1 MMKGRISGGTAMPVT
16 LEQFGL
22 DRLSAEERLE
32 LIDQLW
38 ESMPDPGPVVDIPA
52 WHLPIIEKRL
62 ADAKANPGVG
72 KPWRKALA
80 ELTARK

>member
-1 MMKGRISGGTAMPVT
+1 MPVT

-38 ESMPDPGPVVDIPA
+38 ESMPDPGPVTDIPT

-72 KPWRKALA
+72 KPWRDVLDRLSKP
-80 ELTARK
+80 KS